1 MTGTT
6 RVAAPPTG
14 TAAPTAADQPAGAA
28 APPVAPPVDADARRR
43 RRRRALLLILLGL
56 LVAVFLGIAL
66 WYLIFRRP
74 LPLPIPPGPQDQAPT
89 YAFSIYDLTKP
100 LSVASSPDGDR
111 IYVTQSDGTQETVI
125 LDGRGHLLGVLA
137 PPSTITTHAT
147 QLYVAVDPT
156 TGKVYASD
164 RLAGQV
170 YVYGAD
176 GSYERRFTAPD
187 ALAGWQPLA
196 LAFDADGN
204 LYVSDAAG
212 TIQRV
217 HEFAP
222 DGTLVRDFGTTSG
235 LDFPNGIAV
244 DDAGNVYVSDT
255 NAGRL
260 LVFDPSG
267 TQIGVVGRGPATGEL
282 GLPVGIA
289 IDGSDRV
296 FVVDSVAHTVQ
307 IYDVIAAGERSP
319 GYLTS
324 FGSEGTADGGFEYP
338 NGVSVDRHGRVYVA
352 DWNNDRVQV
361 WSY

>member
-1 MTGTT
+1 VTGNAT
-6 RVAAPPTG
+6 VAAPQAGGSVPASTG
-14 TAAPTAADQPAGAA
+14 QPAGAA
-28 APPVAPPVDADARRR
+28 APPVAPPVDAEARRR
-43 RRRRALLLILLGL
+43 RRRRAILVILLGL

-89 YAFSIYDLTKP
+89 YAFSIYDLTRP
-100 LSVASSPDGDR
+100 LSVAASTDGDR
-111 IYVTQSDGTQETVI
+111 IYVTQSDGTQETVV

-137 PPSTITTHAT
+137 PPATITTHAT

-176 GSYERRFTAPD
+176 GTYERRFTPPD
-187 ALAGWQPLA
+187 ALSGWQPLA
-196 LAFDADGN
+196 LAFDAHGN
-204 LYVSDAAG
+204 LYVSDAGG

-222 DGTLVRDFGTTSG
+222 DGTLVRDFGTTAG

-260 LVFDPSG
+260 LVFGPTG
-267 TQIGVVGRGPATGEL
+267 AQVGVIGRGPAAGEL

-289 IDGSDRV
+289 IDGSKRV
-296 FVVDSVAHTVQ
+296 FVVDSVAHSVQ
-307 IYDVIAAGERSP
+307 IYDVIAAGARSP
-319 GYLTS
+319 SYLTS
-324 FGSEGTADGGFEYP
+324 FGAEGTADGGFEYP
-338 NGVSVDRHGRVYVA
+338 NGVSVDGHGRVYVA

>member
-1 MTGTT
+1 MTHDASVVAPQAGLP
-6 RVAAPPTG
+6 AAPV
-14 TAAPTAADQPAGAA
+14 DQPAGPG
-28 APPVAPPVDADARRR
+28 APPVAPPVDGETHR
-43 RRRRALLLILLGL
+43 RRRRAILVILLAL
-56 LVAVFLGIAL
+56 LVVIFLGVAL

-74 LPLPIPPGPQDQAPT
+74 LPLPIPPGPQDQAPS
-89 YAFSIYDLTKP
+89 YAFAIYDLAKP
-100 LSVASSPDGDR
+100 LSVAASTDGGR
-111 IYVTQSDGTQETVI
+111 LYVTQGDGTQETVM
-125 LDGRGHLLGVLA
+125 LDGRGNRLGVLA
-137 PPSTITTHAT
+137 PPSTMTTHAT
-147 QLYVAVDPT
+147 QLYLAVDPT
-156 TGKVYASD
+156 TGKVFASD

-170 YVYGAD
+170 YVYAAD
-176 GSYERRFTAPD
+176 GSYERRFNPGDT
-187 ALAGWQPLA
+187 LAGWQPLA
-196 LAFDADGN
+196 LAFDAHGN
-204 LYVSDAAG
+204 LYVSDAGG

-222 DGTLVRDFGTTSG
+222 DGTLVRDFGTTAG

-260 LVFDPSG
+260 LVFDASG
-267 TQIGVVGRGPATGEL
+267 TQIGVVGRGPGAGEL

-296 FVVDSVAHTVQ
+296 FVVDSVAHDVQ
-307 IYDVIAAGERSP
+307 IYDVITAGERSP
-319 GYLTS
+319 EFLTS

-338 NGVSVDRHGRVYVA
+338 NGVSVDGHGRVYVA

>member
-1 MTGTT
+1 MTGNATV
-6 RVAAPPTG
+6 VAPATALPADAPVDRPSGAGAPPM
-14 TAAPTAADQPAGAA
+14 APPAGSET
-28 APPVAPPVDADARRR
+28 R
-43 RRRRALLLILLGL
+43 RRRRAILLILLGL

-66 WYLIFRRP
+66 WYLIFRLP
-74 LPLPIPPGPQDQAPT
+74 LPLPIPPGPQDQSPS
-89 YAFSIYDLTKP
+89 YAYAIYDLTKP
-100 LSVASSPDGDR
+100 LSVAVSTDGGR
-111 IYVTQSDGTQETVI
+111 IYVTQGEGTQETLM
-125 LDGRGHLLGVLA
+125 LDGRGNRLGMLA
-137 PPSTITTHAT
+137 PPATITTHAT
-147 QLYVAVDPT
+147 QLYLAVDPT

-170 YVYGAD
+170 YVYAPD
-176 GSYERRFTAPD
+176 GTYERRFNPGD

-196 LAFDADGN
+196 LAFDANGN

-222 DGTLVRDFGTTSG
+222 DGTLVRDFGTTAG

-255 NAGRL
+255 NAGRM
-260 LVFDPSG
+260 LVFDASG
-267 TQIGVVGRGPATGEL
+267 TQVGVVGRGPAAGEL

-289 IDGSDRV
+289 IDASNRV
-296 FVVDSVAHTVQ
+296 FVVDSVAHDVQ

-319 GYLTS
+319 KFLTS
-324 FGSEGTADGGFEYP
+324 FGAEGTADGGFEYP
-338 NGVSVDRHGRVYVA
+338 NGVSVDGHGRVYVA